1 MSDDPTIKRLDTQ
14 IEWYDHRSEQN
25 QRRFKLLKIVVIS
38 AAALIPFLA
47 GLPRVPIWVMGALGV
62 VIAIVE
68 GVQQLNQYHANWIS
82 YRSTCEALKHEK
94 FLYLGNSGPYGV
106 ARDPHALLAERIES
120 LVSQEHAKWA
130 SGQENIEKIEEKGV
144 AKGSGPLSE

>member
-1 MSDDPTIKRLDTQ
+1 MSDDPTMQRLDDQ
-14 IEWYDHRSEQN
+14 IEWYEKRAAQN
-25 QRRFKLLKIVVIS
+25 QRLFKSLKVVVIA

-47 GLPRVPIWVMGALGV
+47 GITTFPAWITGALGML
-62 VIAIVE
+62 IAITE

-94 FLYLGNSGPYGV
+94 YLYLGS
-106 ARDPHALLAERIES
+106 LLAERIES

-130 SGQENIEKIEEKGV
+130 SGQENIEKVKEERV
-144 AKGSGPLSE
+144 RSG